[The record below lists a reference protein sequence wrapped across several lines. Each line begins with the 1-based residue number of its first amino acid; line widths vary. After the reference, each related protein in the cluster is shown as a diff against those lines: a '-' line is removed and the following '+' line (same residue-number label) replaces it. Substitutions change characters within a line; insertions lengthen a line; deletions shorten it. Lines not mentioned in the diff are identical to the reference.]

1 MAEMPKRL
9 YMYNAL
15 GANNTLFAILALNLL
30 ILTGTLEVLFIYLLL
45 SE

>member
-9 YMYNAL
+9 IMYNAL
-15 GANNTLFAILALNLL
+15 GANNNLFAILALNLL